1 MASVASCASPHR
13 HPRACRH
20 PRQLAPPPRLAA
32 RVPLADQRACR
43 PRRRPDFEIVERVVA
58 EAPNEDDLPPRFLVK
73 WRSLPYANCTW
84 ESCRTLLPYQ
94 QAIERCRN
102 SEQQPSAN
110 ERKMATSGARPPK
123 TSFKQLAKTPTYKA
137 GHTLRSYQLEGLNW
151 LLFSWYNRRSVML
164 ADEMG
169 LGKTVQSVTTL
180 HHIWQHE
187 GIRGPFLVLAPL
199 STLSH
204 WLREFEGWTD
214 MNTIVYHGSNESRE
228 LIRDVE
234 FSFADPPKSGP
245 PMYKFQVLITSYEV
259 IKQDLAVFKK
269 IPWRYMVVDEAHR
282 LKNKVR
288 PPRPAATRRDPP
300 PPPPPHRPHRA
311 RPAHRPLAPAADAP
325 RAVWTAWQDSALAN
339 DLRQL
344 SIEHMHLLSGTPLQ
358 NNTTELWALLY
369 FLDPQLFPSLD
380 AFLDEFGTLTD
391 STQVDALN
399 ERIRPYL
406 LRRQKGDV
414 EKSLI
419 PLEETI
425 IWVEMTLAQ
434 ASAAEPPR
442 AAPRRPSPP
451 RASPRLPAPP
461 RASALH
467 TSPLAPRSPH
477 LTPRPRPVG
486 RRNGA
491 TARCSKATA
500 SSSSAARP
508 TPRCPP

>member
-288 PPRPAATRRDPP
+288 PPRPAATRL
-300 PPPPPHRPHRA
+300 PHRPPTGRTAHGPLTVPLRPPPTRRAPCGPPGRTRRSPTTFASSRSNTCISSRA
-311 RPAHRPLAPAADAP
+311 RLSRTTPQSSGHSSTFSTRSCSP
-325 RAVWTAWQDSALAN
+325 RSMPSSTNSGRSPTRRRSTPSTSA
-339 DLRQL
+339 
-344 SIEHMHLLSGTPLQ
+344 
-358 NNTTELWALLY
+358 
-369 FLDPQLFPSLD
+369 
-380 AFLDEFGTLTD
+380 FGRTCC
-391 STQVDALN
+391 AG
-399 ERIRPYL
+399 
-406 LRRQKGDV
+406 RRAT
-414 EKSLI
+414 S
-419 PLEETI
+419 
-425 IWVEMTLAQ
+425 
-434 ASAAEPPR
+434 R
-442 AAPRRPSPP
+442 
-451 RASPRLPAPP
+451 RASSLSR
-461 RASALH
+461 R
-467 TSPLAPRSPH
+467 RSSGS
-477 LTPRPRPVG
+477 R
-486 RRNGA
+486 
-491 TARCSKATA
+491 
-500 SSSSAARP
+500 
-508 TPRCPP
+508 